1 MDEHCVSH
9 SLQVAKKTL
18 SESTKYIPFSNLQL
32 EKKPL
37 EITSK
42 LVRSLEMPFL
52 HNC

>member
-18 SESTKYIPFSNLQL
+18 SESTKYIPFSNL
-32 EKKPL
+32 EKKKPL